1 MLLGTN
7 DPHSAVQD
15 CLPHPYMMHKEIH
28 CQPVNELSEQIFKL
42 GEHAVIGA
50 SPFNSYFTEQNLEKL
65 LRWSFKKFESIRVFI
80 PDGISAF
87 TFKALGYSEE
97 KSIKKTK
104 RQDCYLENKV
114 IRAFEN
120 MGILKKEAEQRI
132 LKVSELAANNKK
144 YCEIYEHF
152 LKKFENEVSFRLG
165 CLSTS
170 NWILA
175 NKYGDNPINDEIA
188 NVAVKYFLHELPLFL
203 DSPGILG
210 VNSSSFIYHV
220 IPEYLLDIYNKIFLN
235 TRRQGFLITTI
246 MADASKSSIKNINK
260 LY

>member
-1 MLLGTN
+1 M
-7 DPHSAVQD
+7 PQEAYHSLSITDSYLSQSCVSDA
-15 CLPHPYMMHKEIH
+15 EIH

-42 GEHAVIGA
+42 AEHAIVGV

-65 LRWSFKKFESIRVFI
+65 LRWSLKKFNSISVFI

-104 RQDCYLENKV
+104 KQDCYLENKV
-114 IRAFEN
+114 LRAFGN
-120 MGILKKEAEQRI
+120 IGIGKNEAEQSI
-132 LKVSELAANNKK
+132 LKVSELAANNKR
-144 YCEIYEHF
+144 YYETYEHF
-152 LKKFENEVSFRLG
+152 LKKFENEVSFRMG

-170 NWILA
+170 KWVLA
-175 NKYGDNPINDEIA
+175 NQYGDNPISDEIS

-203 DSPGILG
+203 DSPSILG

-220 IPEYLLDIYNKIFLN
+220 IPEYLLVIYNKSFLN
-235 TRRQGFLITTI
+235 ASCQGFLVTTI
-246 MADASKSSIKNINK
+246 KNNIFQASI
-260 LY
+260 